1 MPPLGEQFT
10 AAVTGL
16 HAIGNILDRLFQ
28 ATGVLKPRVFGVLGD
43 EVQAKQVRHSGFR
56 YRGWLG
62 VWIEETSSWATVQL
76 EKLPARELSM
86 HEGVVSL

>member
-62 VWIEETSSWATVQL
+62 LRFSWRNSQL
-76 EKLPARELSM
+76 ESSACMKVL
-86 HEGVVSL
+86 